1 MTFRFSA
8 LVLVIALS
16 GCLYHPAIEPY
27 ASLQLSS
34 SSQTGDRLTAKFF
47 GVSTV
52 LITDGRTA
60 VMTDGFLSRPPLLQ
74 MLLGPIGPDDARID
88 YALARGKIDR
98 LAAVFVAHSHY
109 DHAMDSARVARR
121 TGAKLIGTRSVAFI
135 AEGDGFPMQDMR
147 DAGSGGPFSYGGFTV
162 TAFASPHTEK
172 SFFFQGLIT
181 RPVRP
186 PVWVG
191 AYKEGGNYS
200 YLVEHRLGSLL
211 VHGSTNVTP
220 GLYDNVR
227 ADIVFLGIATL
238 GRGEAKGIVDYWDE
252 VVGKTQAK
260 LVVPVHWD
268 NFNKSLDRP
277 LEPLPMAIDDF
288 DRAMAWLKHLAARDN
303 VKLAL
308 MPLFEPIDIMAVV
321 GK

>member
-1 MTFRFSA
+1 MTLRLPAIVLA
-8 LVLVIALS
+8 LALS
-16 GCLYHPAIEPY
+16 GCFYHPAIEPY
-27 ASLQLSS
+27 APLQLSPTP
-34 SSQTGDRLTAKFF
+34 QTAGRLTARFF

-52 LITDGRTA
+52 LIADGTTA
-60 VMTDGFLSRPPLLQ
+60 LMTDGFLSRPPLLQ

-88 YALARGKIDR
+88 HALARGNVDR

-121 TGAKLIGTRSVAFI
+121 SGAKLIGTRSAAFI
-135 AEGDGFPMQDMR
+135 AEGDGFSMQDMH
-147 DAGSGGPFSYGGFTV
+147 DVGTGGPFRYGGFTV

-172 SFFFQGLIT
+172 SFFFRGPIT

-191 AYKEGGNYS
+191 AYREGGNYS
-200 YLVEHRLGSLL
+200 YLVEHSLGSVLI
-211 VHGSTNVTP
+211 HGSTNVTP

-227 ADIVFLGIATL
+227 ADILFLGIATL
-238 GRGEAKGIVDYWDE
+238 GRDDAGSIVGYWDE
-252 VVGKTQAK
+252 IVGKTGAK

-268 NFNKSLDRP
+268 NFTTPLDRP
-277 LEPLPMAIDDF
+277 LEPLPLAIDDF
-288 DRAMAWLKHLAARDN
+288 DRAMGWLKRLAARDN
-303 VKLAL
+303 VRLAL

>member
-1 MTFRFSA
+1 MTPRLSA
-8 LVLVIALS
+8 TVLAFTLS
-16 GCLYHPAIEPY
+16 GCLYHPPIEPD
-27 ASLQLSS
+27 ASLQLSP
-34 SSQTGDRLTAKFF
+34 SSQTGDRLTARFF

-52 LITDGRTA
+52 LIADGRTA
-60 VMTDGFLSRPPLLQ
+60 VMTDGFLTRPALLQ
-74 MLLGPIGPDDARID
+74 ILLGPIGPDDARID
-88 YALARGKIDR
+88 YALARGKVDR

-109 DHAMDSARVARR
+109 DHAMDSARVAGR
-121 TGAKLIGTRSVAFI
+121 TGAKLIGTRSTAFI
-135 AEGDGFPMQDMR
+135 AEGDGFPMQDIR
-147 DAGSGGPFSYGGFTV
+147 DAGTDGPFRYGGFTV
-162 TAFASPHTEK
+162 TAFASPHSEK
-172 SFFFQGLIT
+172 SFFFQGPIN

-200 YLVEHRLGSLL
+200 YLVEHRLGSVL

-238 GRGEAKGIVDYWDE
+238 GREEAKVIVDYWDE
-252 VVGKTQAK
+252 IVRKTNAK

-268 NFNKSLDRP
+268 NFGTPLDRP

-288 DRAMAWLKHLAARDN
+288 DRAMGWLKHLAARDN